1 LQSISVLVPLSQRPS
16 SIFLPL
22 ASECLTG
29 AWGDYPAAIA
39 MMSVFGIVFVEIAA
53 FR

>member
-1 LQSISVLVPLSQRPS
+1 FAKHFGSGAIASLIPDSHNRLQLIGQICNRSQRPS

-29 AWGDYPAAIA
+29 AWGDY
-39 MMSVFGIVFVEIAA
+39 
-53 FR
+53 